1 MGAPDVGSDKAQP
14 ADQQA
19 RRRPRRKRTREDRE
33 RRDAAFAP
41 KQRGRPKGSRLK
53 FFEDA
58 DRFAVAIVECATE
71 FRGMPL
77 YHAADIAVALTSDA
91 PIEAASI
98 GHIAETLAGPNPTPY
113 VRFSGGTKHA
123 TLKGAA
129 GGLVA
134 KVKAP
139 RTREETEWIRSSAAG
154 LDALLDMHSSS
165 QPALGAPYLRVVFD
179 FLAVR
184 GWTPVLQKIIEKLSP
199 AMRSNFPPAEQ
210 PPNRRTLDLL
220 WPKPK
225 S

>member
-1 MGAPDVGSDKAQP
+1 VGSDKAQP

-139 RTREETEWIRSSAAG
+139 RSGKKLNGSGRPPPASMPCSICIRPHNQLWARPIFAWCSTSLPFGDGRLSSRRSSK
-154 LDALLDMHSSS
+154 SYR
-165 QPALGAPYLRVVFD
+165 QRCVRT
-179 FLAVR
+179 FL
-184 GWTPVLQKIIEKLSP
+184 PLS
-199 AMRSNFPPAEQ
+199 
-210 PPNRRTLDLL
+210 NRQNDG
-220 WPKPK
+220 P
-225 S
+225 